1 MEASVPK
8 PPYLLRARIL
18 VGSSFPERMN
28 PRLAV
33 REMFHEA
40 GAEINLEN

>member
-1 MEASVPK
+1 M
-8 PPYLLRARIL
+8 